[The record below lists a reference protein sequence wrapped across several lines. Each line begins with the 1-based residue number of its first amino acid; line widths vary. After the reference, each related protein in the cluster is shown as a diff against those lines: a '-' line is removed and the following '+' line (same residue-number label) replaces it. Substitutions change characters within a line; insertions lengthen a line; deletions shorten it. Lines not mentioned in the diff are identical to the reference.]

1 MANMPLTDI
10 GITPRKASQFASK
23 GIETVTDLLGY
34 YPTKYLDFRN
44 PISFAEGKYHQGE
57 HVAIKGKV
65 VSGRVIDGKH
75 YMLRLTDGNTF
86 CTVFW
91 FNQPFRTRQFS
102 VGDVIALG
110 GVVSWNEQYNNMTMA
125 TPDFVTT
132 DIASAFSIQPVY
144 RKIKGMSVEYLE
156 DAIKLAMPYTREC
169 SAETLSLAQMR
180 ALRVPPIAEAIH
192 MAHQPTDEKE
202 IRLSRKRRAVDVLYP
217 FCYELEAKKAE
228 AAKVSFCRIKSTRD
242 VLNKMQGVL
251 PFKLTEDQKN
261 AAEHMLTE
269 MEHGER
275 VDTLVQG
282 DVGCG
287 KTVVAEICALAMA
300 MNGFQCAVMAPTVVL
315 ATQHYEEFSKIL
327 GSFGYKTVFLRS
339 GMKAKEEKSVL
350 EEIES
355 GKAQII
361 VGTHSVI
368 SGKVKYH
375 KLGLTIVDEEHRF
388 GVEQREALKQKAKDG
403 VHNVSMSATPIPR
416 SLANTL
422 YGEGTE
428 IVNIH
433 TMPAGRKPVKT
444 IIWSNENSCYKSVYN
459 QIKEG
464 HQCYIVCPLI
474 EDSDSETL
482 EGVDS
487 VETTYKKLT
496 EWFKPYPEVTIK
508 AISGDMKAKEV
519 QEGIE
524 AFAQNQAN
532 ILISTTIVEVGVN
545 VPNATVIVIKNAER
559 FGLAQLHQ
567 LRGRVGRSSL
577 QSYCV
582 LLSKDKENER
592 LKTMEA
598 TNDGFKIAEKD
609 LELRGTGQIL
619 GVKQSGKDAV
629 MPEDRRAR
637 DLAEMR
643 RCVADNKHGPRRFLQ
658 GKVFGVRPVQNGSAV
673 VEVSRG
679 TLRVMIP
686 AEDFF
691 YFSLMKGI
699 EENDATTRQR
709 RYLRKAKLMNG
720 AIINFCPYMEAKS
733 EDGEVVFA
741 GSRQDAMQLQR
752 NRHFFGRNADVQN
765 GSRAIASILSS
776 GPDYVIAEALGVET
790 SIGAGALSAYEYID
804 DVSKKFHVG
813 EGIPVVIED
822 LNVDNEN
829 GTVSMRM
836 NRAILERRANP
847 AMNIHSLARNGAY
860 GATVT
865 SVQDNYYRL
874 IVDVGNIQAR
884 VARTAS
890 DELLTRGDRVTLLVY
905 GYDDKRN
912 YVWGACHKA

>member
-1 MANMPLTDI
+1 MNENEMLNPTAV
-10 GITPRKASQFASK
+10 
-23 GIETVTDLLGY
+23 ET
-34 YPTKYLDFRN
+34 N
-44 PISFAEGKYHQGE
+44 EAA
-57 HVAIKGKV
+57 VAAAPEENV
-65 VSGRVIDGKH
+65 NAAPVSEP
-75 YMLRLTDGNTF
+75 
-86 CTVFW
+86 
-91 FNQPFRTRQFS
+91 Q
-102 VGDVIALG
+102 
-110 GVVSWNEQYNNMTMA
+110 
-125 TPDFVTT
+125 
-132 DIASAFSIQPVY
+132 
-144 RKIKGMSVEYLE
+144 
-156 DAIKLAMPYTREC
+156 
-169 SAETLSLAQMR
+169 
-180 ALRVPPIAEAIH
+180 
-192 MAHQPTDEKE
+192 
-202 IRLSRKRRAVDVLYP
+202 
-217 FCYELEAKKAE
+217 EAKEATE
-228 AAKVSFCRIKSTRD
+228 AAPAD
-242 VLNKMQGVL
+242 EG
-251 PFKLTEDQKN
+251 
-261 AAEHMLTE
+261 
-269 MEHGER
+269 
-275 VDTLVQG
+275 
-282 DVGCG
+282 
-287 KTVVAEICALAMA
+287 
-300 MNGFQCAVMAPTVVL
+300 
-315 ATQHYEEFSKIL
+315 
-327 GSFGYKTVFLRS
+327 
-339 GMKAKEEKSVL
+339 
-350 EEIES
+350 
-355 GKAQII
+355 
-361 VGTHSVI
+361 
-368 SGKVKYH
+368 
-375 KLGLTIVDEEHRF
+375 VDEEVNEVPRATRRF
-388 GVEQREALKQKAKDG
+388 NDDDLAIGAFIDDG
-403 VHNVSMSATPIPR
+403 NDMLH
-416 SLANTL
+416 
-422 YGEGTE
+422 
-428 IVNIH
+428 
-433 TMPAGRKPVKT
+433 
-444 IIWSNENSCYKSVYN
+444 
-459 QIKEG
+459 
-464 HQCYIVCPLI
+464 
-474 EDSDSETL
+474 
-482 EGVDS
+482 VD
-487 VETTYKKLT
+487 
-496 EWFKPYPEVTIK
+496 
-508 AISGDMKAKEV
+508 
-519 QEGIE
+519 
-524 AFAQNQAN
+524 
-532 ILISTTIVEVGVN
+532 
-545 VPNATVIVIKNAER
+545 
-559 FGLAQLHQ
+559 
-567 LRGRVGRSSL
+567 
-577 QSYCV
+577 
-582 LLSKDKENER
+582 
-592 LKTMEA
+592 
-598 TNDGFKIAEKD
+598 
-609 LELRGTGQIL
+609 
-619 GVKQSGKDAV
+619 

-720 AIINFCPYMEAKS
+720 TIINFCPYMEAKS

>member
-1 MANMPLTDI
+1 MNENEMLNPTAV
-10 GITPRKASQFASK
+10 
-23 GIETVTDLLGY
+23 ET
-34 YPTKYLDFRN
+34 N
-44 PISFAEGKYHQGE
+44 EAA
-57 HVAIKGKV
+57 VAAAPEENV
-65 VSGRVIDGKH
+65 NAAPVSEP
-75 YMLRLTDGNTF
+75 
-86 CTVFW
+86 
-91 FNQPFRTRQFS
+91 Q
-102 VGDVIALG
+102 
-110 GVVSWNEQYNNMTMA
+110 
-125 TPDFVTT
+125 
-132 DIASAFSIQPVY
+132 
-144 RKIKGMSVEYLE
+144 
-156 DAIKLAMPYTREC
+156 
-169 SAETLSLAQMR
+169 
-180 ALRVPPIAEAIH
+180 
-192 MAHQPTDEKE
+192 
-202 IRLSRKRRAVDVLYP
+202 
-217 FCYELEAKKAE
+217 EAKEATE
-228 AAKVSFCRIKSTRD
+228 AAPAD
-242 VLNKMQGVL
+242 EG
-251 PFKLTEDQKN
+251 
-261 AAEHMLTE
+261 
-269 MEHGER
+269 
-275 VDTLVQG
+275 
-282 DVGCG
+282 
-287 KTVVAEICALAMA
+287 
-300 MNGFQCAVMAPTVVL
+300 
-315 ATQHYEEFSKIL
+315 
-327 GSFGYKTVFLRS
+327 
-339 GMKAKEEKSVL
+339 
-350 EEIES
+350 
-355 GKAQII
+355 
-361 VGTHSVI
+361 
-368 SGKVKYH
+368 
-375 KLGLTIVDEEHRF
+375 VDEEVNEVPRATRRF
-388 GVEQREALKQKAKDG
+388 NDDDLAIGAFIDDG
-403 VHNVSMSATPIPR
+403 NDMLH
-416 SLANTL
+416 
-422 YGEGTE
+422 
-428 IVNIH
+428 
-433 TMPAGRKPVKT
+433 
-444 IIWSNENSCYKSVYN
+444 
-459 QIKEG
+459 
-464 HQCYIVCPLI
+464 
-474 EDSDSETL
+474 
-482 EGVDS
+482 VD
-487 VETTYKKLT
+487 
-496 EWFKPYPEVTIK
+496 
-508 AISGDMKAKEV
+508 
-519 QEGIE
+519 
-524 AFAQNQAN
+524 
-532 ILISTTIVEVGVN
+532 
-545 VPNATVIVIKNAER
+545 
-559 FGLAQLHQ
+559 
-567 LRGRVGRSSL
+567 
-577 QSYCV
+577 
-582 LLSKDKENER
+582 
-592 LKTMEA
+592 
-598 TNDGFKIAEKD
+598 
-609 LELRGTGQIL
+609 
-619 GVKQSGKDAV
+619 

-699 EENDATTRQR
+699 EENDAITRQL

>member
-1 MANMPLTDI
+1 MNENEMLNP
-10 GITPRKASQFASK
+10 TPV
-23 GIETVTDLLGY
+23 ET
-34 YPTKYLDFRN
+34 N
-44 PISFAEGKYHQGE
+44 EAA
-57 HVAIKGKV
+57 VAAAPEENV
-65 VSGRVIDGKH
+65 NAAPVSEP
-75 YMLRLTDGNTF
+75 
-86 CTVFW
+86 
-91 FNQPFRTRQFS
+91 Q
-102 VGDVIALG
+102 
-110 GVVSWNEQYNNMTMA
+110 
-125 TPDFVTT
+125 
-132 DIASAFSIQPVY
+132 
-144 RKIKGMSVEYLE
+144 
-156 DAIKLAMPYTREC
+156 
-169 SAETLSLAQMR
+169 
-180 ALRVPPIAEAIH
+180 
-192 MAHQPTDEKE
+192 
-202 IRLSRKRRAVDVLYP
+202 
-217 FCYELEAKKAE
+217 EAKEATE
-228 AAKVSFCRIKSTRD
+228 AAPAD
-242 VLNKMQGVL
+242 EG
-251 PFKLTEDQKN
+251 
-261 AAEHMLTE
+261 
-269 MEHGER
+269 
-275 VDTLVQG
+275 
-282 DVGCG
+282 
-287 KTVVAEICALAMA
+287 
-300 MNGFQCAVMAPTVVL
+300 
-315 ATQHYEEFSKIL
+315 
-327 GSFGYKTVFLRS
+327 
-339 GMKAKEEKSVL
+339 
-350 EEIES
+350 
-355 GKAQII
+355 
-361 VGTHSVI
+361 
-368 SGKVKYH
+368 
-375 KLGLTIVDEEHRF
+375 VDEEVNEVPRATRRF
-388 GVEQREALKQKAKDG
+388 NDDDLAIGAFIDDG
-403 VHNVSMSATPIPR
+403 NDMLH
-416 SLANTL
+416 
-422 YGEGTE
+422 
-428 IVNIH
+428 
-433 TMPAGRKPVKT
+433 
-444 IIWSNENSCYKSVYN
+444 
-459 QIKEG
+459 
-464 HQCYIVCPLI
+464 
-474 EDSDSETL
+474 
-482 EGVDS
+482 VD
-487 VETTYKKLT
+487 
-496 EWFKPYPEVTIK
+496 
-508 AISGDMKAKEV
+508 
-519 QEGIE
+519 
-524 AFAQNQAN
+524 
-532 ILISTTIVEVGVN
+532 
-545 VPNATVIVIKNAER
+545 
-559 FGLAQLHQ
+559 
-567 LRGRVGRSSL
+567 
-577 QSYCV
+577 
-582 LLSKDKENER
+582 
-592 LKTMEA
+592 
-598 TNDGFKIAEKD
+598 
-609 LELRGTGQIL
+609 
-619 GVKQSGKDAV
+619 

>member
-1 MANMPLTDI
+1 MNENEMLNPTAV
-10 GITPRKASQFASK
+10 
-23 GIETVTDLLGY
+23 ET
-34 YPTKYLDFRN
+34 N
-44 PISFAEGKYHQGE
+44 EAA
-57 HVAIKGKV
+57 VAAV
-65 VSGRVIDGKH
+65 PEENVNAAPVSEP
-75 YMLRLTDGNTF
+75 
-86 CTVFW
+86 
-91 FNQPFRTRQFS
+91 Q
-102 VGDVIALG
+102 
-110 GVVSWNEQYNNMTMA
+110 
-125 TPDFVTT
+125 
-132 DIASAFSIQPVY
+132 
-144 RKIKGMSVEYLE
+144 
-156 DAIKLAMPYTREC
+156 
-169 SAETLSLAQMR
+169 
-180 ALRVPPIAEAIH
+180 
-192 MAHQPTDEKE
+192 
-202 IRLSRKRRAVDVLYP
+202 
-217 FCYELEAKKAE
+217 EAKEATE
-228 AAKVSFCRIKSTRD
+228 AAPAD
-242 VLNKMQGVL
+242 EG
-251 PFKLTEDQKN
+251 
-261 AAEHMLTE
+261 
-269 MEHGER
+269 
-275 VDTLVQG
+275 
-282 DVGCG
+282 
-287 KTVVAEICALAMA
+287 
-300 MNGFQCAVMAPTVVL
+300 
-315 ATQHYEEFSKIL
+315 
-327 GSFGYKTVFLRS
+327 
-339 GMKAKEEKSVL
+339 
-350 EEIES
+350 
-355 GKAQII
+355 
-361 VGTHSVI
+361 
-368 SGKVKYH
+368 
-375 KLGLTIVDEEHRF
+375 VDEEVNEVPRATRRF
-388 GVEQREALKQKAKDG
+388 NDDDLAIGAFIDDG
-403 VHNVSMSATPIPR
+403 NDMLH
-416 SLANTL
+416 
-422 YGEGTE
+422 
-428 IVNIH
+428 
-433 TMPAGRKPVKT
+433 
-444 IIWSNENSCYKSVYN
+444 
-459 QIKEG
+459 
-464 HQCYIVCPLI
+464 
-474 EDSDSETL
+474 
-482 EGVDS
+482 VD
-487 VETTYKKLT
+487 
-496 EWFKPYPEVTIK
+496 
-508 AISGDMKAKEV
+508 
-519 QEGIE
+519 
-524 AFAQNQAN
+524 
-532 ILISTTIVEVGVN
+532 
-545 VPNATVIVIKNAER
+545 
-559 FGLAQLHQ
+559 
-567 LRGRVGRSSL
+567 
-577 QSYCV
+577 
-582 LLSKDKENER
+582 
-592 LKTMEA
+592 
-598 TNDGFKIAEKD
+598 
-609 LELRGTGQIL
+609 
-619 GVKQSGKDAV
+619 

-720 AIINFCPYMEAKS
+720 AIINFCPDMEAKS

>member
-1 MANMPLTDI
+1 MNENEMLNPTAV
-10 GITPRKASQFASK
+10 
-23 GIETVTDLLGY
+23 ET
-34 YPTKYLDFRN
+34 N
-44 PISFAEGKYHQGE
+44 EAA
-57 HVAIKGKV
+57 VAAAPEENV
-65 VSGRVIDGKH
+65 NAAPVSEP
-75 YMLRLTDGNTF
+75 
-86 CTVFW
+86 
-91 FNQPFRTRQFS
+91 Q
-102 VGDVIALG
+102 
-110 GVVSWNEQYNNMTMA
+110 
-125 TPDFVTT
+125 
-132 DIASAFSIQPVY
+132 
-144 RKIKGMSVEYLE
+144 
-156 DAIKLAMPYTREC
+156 
-169 SAETLSLAQMR
+169 
-180 ALRVPPIAEAIH
+180 
-192 MAHQPTDEKE
+192 
-202 IRLSRKRRAVDVLYP
+202 
-217 FCYELEAKKAE
+217 EAKEATE
-228 AAKVSFCRIKSTRD
+228 AAPAD
-242 VLNKMQGVL
+242 EG
-251 PFKLTEDQKN
+251 
-261 AAEHMLTE
+261 
-269 MEHGER
+269 
-275 VDTLVQG
+275 
-282 DVGCG
+282 
-287 KTVVAEICALAMA
+287 
-300 MNGFQCAVMAPTVVL
+300 
-315 ATQHYEEFSKIL
+315 
-327 GSFGYKTVFLRS
+327 
-339 GMKAKEEKSVL
+339 
-350 EEIES
+350 
-355 GKAQII
+355 
-361 VGTHSVI
+361 
-368 SGKVKYH
+368 
-375 KLGLTIVDEEHRF
+375 VDEEVNEVHRATRRF
-388 GVEQREALKQKAKDG
+388 NDDDLAIGAFIDDG
-403 VHNVSMSATPIPR
+403 NDMLH
-416 SLANTL
+416 
-422 YGEGTE
+422 
-428 IVNIH
+428 
-433 TMPAGRKPVKT
+433 
-444 IIWSNENSCYKSVYN
+444 
-459 QIKEG
+459 
-464 HQCYIVCPLI
+464 
-474 EDSDSETL
+474 
-482 EGVDS
+482 VD
-487 VETTYKKLT
+487 
-496 EWFKPYPEVTIK
+496 
-508 AISGDMKAKEV
+508 
-519 QEGIE
+519 
-524 AFAQNQAN
+524 
-532 ILISTTIVEVGVN
+532 
-545 VPNATVIVIKNAER
+545 
-559 FGLAQLHQ
+559 
-567 LRGRVGRSSL
+567 
-577 QSYCV
+577 
-582 LLSKDKENER
+582 
-592 LKTMEA
+592 
-598 TNDGFKIAEKD
+598 
-609 LELRGTGQIL
+609 
-619 GVKQSGKDAV
+619 

>member
-1 MANMPLTDI
+1 MNENEMLNPTAV
-10 GITPRKASQFASK
+10 
-23 GIETVTDLLGY
+23 ET
-34 YPTKYLDFRN
+34 N
-44 PISFAEGKYHQGE
+44 EAA
-57 HVAIKGKV
+57 VAAAPEENV
-65 VSGRVIDGKH
+65 NAAPVSEP
-75 YMLRLTDGNTF
+75 
-86 CTVFW
+86 
-91 FNQPFRTRQFS
+91 Q
-102 VGDVIALG
+102 
-110 GVVSWNEQYNNMTMA
+110 
-125 TPDFVTT
+125 
-132 DIASAFSIQPVY
+132 
-144 RKIKGMSVEYLE
+144 
-156 DAIKLAMPYTREC
+156 
-169 SAETLSLAQMR
+169 
-180 ALRVPPIAEAIH
+180 
-192 MAHQPTDEKE
+192 
-202 IRLSRKRRAVDVLYP
+202 
-217 FCYELEAKKAE
+217 EAKEATE
-228 AAKVSFCRIKSTRD
+228 AAPADEC
-242 VLNKMQGVL
+242 
-251 PFKLTEDQKN
+251 
-261 AAEHMLTE
+261 
-269 MEHGER
+269 
-275 VDTLVQG
+275 
-282 DVGCG
+282 
-287 KTVVAEICALAMA
+287 
-300 MNGFQCAVMAPTVVL
+300 
-315 ATQHYEEFSKIL
+315 
-327 GSFGYKTVFLRS
+327 
-339 GMKAKEEKSVL
+339 
-350 EEIES
+350 
-355 GKAQII
+355 
-361 VGTHSVI
+361 
-368 SGKVKYH
+368 
-375 KLGLTIVDEEHRF
+375 VDEEVNEVPRATRRF
-388 GVEQREALKQKAKDG
+388 NDDDLAIGAFIDDG
-403 VHNVSMSATPIPR
+403 
-416 SLANTL
+416 
-422 YGEGTE
+422 
-428 IVNIH
+428 
-433 TMPAGRKPVKT
+433 
-444 IIWSNENSCYKSVYN
+444 
-459 QIKEG
+459 
-464 HQCYIVCPLI
+464 
-474 EDSDSETL
+474 
-482 EGVDS
+482 
-487 VETTYKKLT
+487 
-496 EWFKPYPEVTIK
+496 
-508 AISGDMKAKEV
+508 
-519 QEGIE
+519 
-524 AFAQNQAN
+524 
-532 ILISTTIVEVGVN
+532 
-545 VPNATVIVIKNAER
+545 
-559 FGLAQLHQ
+559 
-567 LRGRVGRSSL
+567 
-577 QSYCV
+577 
-582 LLSKDKENER
+582 
-592 LKTMEA
+592 
-598 TNDGFKIAEKD
+598 ND
-609 LELRGTGQIL
+609 
-619 GVKQSGKDAV
+619 

>member
-1 MANMPLTDI
+1 MNENEMLNSTAVETNEAAVAAAPEENVNAA
-10 GITPRKASQFASK
+10 PVSEPQKAK
-23 GIETVTDLLGY
+23 E
-34 YPTKYLDFRN
+34 
-44 PISFAEGKYHQGE
+44 
-57 HVAIKGKV
+57 
-65 VSGRVIDGKH
+65 
-75 YMLRLTDGNTF
+75 
-86 CTVFW
+86 
-91 FNQPFRTRQFS
+91 
-102 VGDVIALG
+102 
-110 GVVSWNEQYNNMTMA
+110 A
-125 TPDFVTT
+125 T
-132 DIASAFSIQPVY
+132 
-144 RKIKGMSVEYLE
+144 
-156 DAIKLAMPYTREC
+156 
-169 SAETLSLAQMR
+169 
-180 ALRVPPIAEAIH
+180 EA
-192 MAHQPTDEKE
+192 APTDE
-202 IRLSRKRRAVDVLYP
+202 
-217 FCYELEAKKAE
+217 
-228 AAKVSFCRIKSTRD
+228 
-242 VLNKMQGVL
+242 G
-251 PFKLTEDQKN
+251 
-261 AAEHMLTE
+261 
-269 MEHGER
+269 
-275 VDTLVQG
+275 
-282 DVGCG
+282 
-287 KTVVAEICALAMA
+287 
-300 MNGFQCAVMAPTVVL
+300 
-315 ATQHYEEFSKIL
+315 
-327 GSFGYKTVFLRS
+327 
-339 GMKAKEEKSVL
+339 
-350 EEIES
+350 
-355 GKAQII
+355 
-361 VGTHSVI
+361 
-368 SGKVKYH
+368 
-375 KLGLTIVDEEHRF
+375 VDEEVNEVPRATRRF
-388 GVEQREALKQKAKDG
+388 NDDDLAIGAFIDDG
-403 VHNVSMSATPIPR
+403 NDMLH
-416 SLANTL
+416 
-422 YGEGTE
+422 
-428 IVNIH
+428 
-433 TMPAGRKPVKT
+433 
-444 IIWSNENSCYKSVYN
+444 
-459 QIKEG
+459 
-464 HQCYIVCPLI
+464 
-474 EDSDSETL
+474 
-482 EGVDS
+482 VD
-487 VETTYKKLT
+487 
-496 EWFKPYPEVTIK
+496 
-508 AISGDMKAKEV
+508 
-519 QEGIE
+519 
-524 AFAQNQAN
+524 
-532 ILISTTIVEVGVN
+532 
-545 VPNATVIVIKNAER
+545 
-559 FGLAQLHQ
+559 
-567 LRGRVGRSSL
+567 
-577 QSYCV
+577 
-582 LLSKDKENER
+582 
-592 LKTMEA
+592 
-598 TNDGFKIAEKD
+598 
-609 LELRGTGQIL
+609 
-619 GVKQSGKDAV
+619 

-691 YFSLMKGI
+691 HFSLMKGI

>member
-1 MANMPLTDI
+1 MNENEMLN
-10 GITPRKASQFASK
+10 
-23 GIETVTDLLGY
+23 
-34 YPTKYLDFRN
+34 PTAVEN
-44 PISFAEGKYHQGE
+44 NEAA
-57 HVAIKGKV
+57 VAAAPEENV
-65 VSGRVIDGKH
+65 NVAPVSEP
-75 YMLRLTDGNTF
+75 
-86 CTVFW
+86 
-91 FNQPFRTRQFS
+91 Q
-102 VGDVIALG
+102 
-110 GVVSWNEQYNNMTMA
+110 
-125 TPDFVTT
+125 
-132 DIASAFSIQPVY
+132 
-144 RKIKGMSVEYLE
+144 
-156 DAIKLAMPYTREC
+156 
-169 SAETLSLAQMR
+169 
-180 ALRVPPIAEAIH
+180 
-192 MAHQPTDEKE
+192 
-202 IRLSRKRRAVDVLYP
+202 
-217 FCYELEAKKAE
+217 EAKEATE
-228 AAKVSFCRIKSTRD
+228 AAPAD
-242 VLNKMQGVL
+242 EG
-251 PFKLTEDQKN
+251 
-261 AAEHMLTE
+261 
-269 MEHGER
+269 
-275 VDTLVQG
+275 
-282 DVGCG
+282 
-287 KTVVAEICALAMA
+287 
-300 MNGFQCAVMAPTVVL
+300 
-315 ATQHYEEFSKIL
+315 
-327 GSFGYKTVFLRS
+327 
-339 GMKAKEEKSVL
+339 
-350 EEIES
+350 
-355 GKAQII
+355 
-361 VGTHSVI
+361 
-368 SGKVKYH
+368 
-375 KLGLTIVDEEHRF
+375 VDEEVNEVPRATRRF
-388 GVEQREALKQKAKDG
+388 NDDDLAIGAFIDDG
-403 VHNVSMSATPIPR
+403 NDMLH
-416 SLANTL
+416 
-422 YGEGTE
+422 
-428 IVNIH
+428 
-433 TMPAGRKPVKT
+433 
-444 IIWSNENSCYKSVYN
+444 
-459 QIKEG
+459 
-464 HQCYIVCPLI
+464 
-474 EDSDSETL
+474 
-482 EGVDS
+482 VD
-487 VETTYKKLT
+487 
-496 EWFKPYPEVTIK
+496 
-508 AISGDMKAKEV
+508 
-519 QEGIE
+519 
-524 AFAQNQAN
+524 
-532 ILISTTIVEVGVN
+532 
-545 VPNATVIVIKNAER
+545 
-559 FGLAQLHQ
+559 
-567 LRGRVGRSSL
+567 
-577 QSYCV
+577 
-582 LLSKDKENER
+582 
-592 LKTMEA
+592 
-598 TNDGFKIAEKD
+598 
-609 LELRGTGQIL
+609 
-619 GVKQSGKDAV
+619 

-829 GTVSMRM
+829 GTVSLRM

>member
-1 MANMPLTDI
+1 MNENEMLNPTAV
-10 GITPRKASQFASK
+10 
-23 GIETVTDLLGY
+23 ET
-34 YPTKYLDFRN
+34 N
-44 PISFAEGKYHQGE
+44 EAA
-57 HVAIKGKV
+57 VAAAPEENV
-65 VSGRVIDGKH
+65 NAAPVSEP
-75 YMLRLTDGNTF
+75 
-86 CTVFW
+86 
-91 FNQPFRTRQFS
+91 Q
-102 VGDVIALG
+102 
-110 GVVSWNEQYNNMTMA
+110 
-125 TPDFVTT
+125 
-132 DIASAFSIQPVY
+132 
-144 RKIKGMSVEYLE
+144 
-156 DAIKLAMPYTREC
+156 
-169 SAETLSLAQMR
+169 
-180 ALRVPPIAEAIH
+180 
-192 MAHQPTDEKE
+192 
-202 IRLSRKRRAVDVLYP
+202 
-217 FCYELEAKKAE
+217 EAKEATE
-228 AAKVSFCRIKSTRD
+228 AAPAD
-242 VLNKMQGVL
+242 EG
-251 PFKLTEDQKN
+251 
-261 AAEHMLTE
+261 
-269 MEHGER
+269 
-275 VDTLVQG
+275 
-282 DVGCG
+282 
-287 KTVVAEICALAMA
+287 
-300 MNGFQCAVMAPTVVL
+300 
-315 ATQHYEEFSKIL
+315 
-327 GSFGYKTVFLRS
+327 
-339 GMKAKEEKSVL
+339 
-350 EEIES
+350 
-355 GKAQII
+355 
-361 VGTHSVI
+361 
-368 SGKVKYH
+368 
-375 KLGLTIVDEEHRF
+375 VDEEVNEVPRATRRF
-388 GVEQREALKQKAKDG
+388 NDDDLAIGAFIDDG
-403 VHNVSMSATPIPR
+403 NDMLH
-416 SLANTL
+416 
-422 YGEGTE
+422 
-428 IVNIH
+428 
-433 TMPAGRKPVKT
+433 
-444 IIWSNENSCYKSVYN
+444 
-459 QIKEG
+459 
-464 HQCYIVCPLI
+464 
-474 EDSDSETL
+474 
-482 EGVDS
+482 VD
-487 VETTYKKLT
+487 
-496 EWFKPYPEVTIK
+496 
-508 AISGDMKAKEV
+508 
-519 QEGIE
+519 
-524 AFAQNQAN
+524 
-532 ILISTTIVEVGVN
+532 
-545 VPNATVIVIKNAER
+545 
-559 FGLAQLHQ
+559 
-567 LRGRVGRSSL
+567 
-577 QSYCV
+577 
-582 LLSKDKENER
+582 
-592 LKTMEA
+592 
-598 TNDGFKIAEKD
+598 
-609 LELRGTGQIL
+609 
-619 GVKQSGKDAV
+619 

-643 RCVADNKHGPRRFLQ
+643 RCVADNKHGPRHFLQ

>member
-1 MANMPLTDI
+1 MNENEMLNPTAV
-10 GITPRKASQFASK
+10 
-23 GIETVTDLLGY
+23 ET
-34 YPTKYLDFRN
+34 N
-44 PISFAEGKYHQGE
+44 EAA
-57 HVAIKGKV
+57 VAAV
-65 VSGRVIDGKH
+65 PEENVNAAPVSEP
-75 YMLRLTDGNTF
+75 
-86 CTVFW
+86 
-91 FNQPFRTRQFS
+91 Q
-102 VGDVIALG
+102 
-110 GVVSWNEQYNNMTMA
+110 
-125 TPDFVTT
+125 
-132 DIASAFSIQPVY
+132 
-144 RKIKGMSVEYLE
+144 
-156 DAIKLAMPYTREC
+156 
-169 SAETLSLAQMR
+169 
-180 ALRVPPIAEAIH
+180 
-192 MAHQPTDEKE
+192 
-202 IRLSRKRRAVDVLYP
+202 
-217 FCYELEAKKAE
+217 EAKEATE
-228 AAKVSFCRIKSTRD
+228 AAPAD
-242 VLNKMQGVL
+242 EG
-251 PFKLTEDQKN
+251 
-261 AAEHMLTE
+261 
-269 MEHGER
+269 
-275 VDTLVQG
+275 
-282 DVGCG
+282 
-287 KTVVAEICALAMA
+287 
-300 MNGFQCAVMAPTVVL
+300 
-315 ATQHYEEFSKIL
+315 
-327 GSFGYKTVFLRS
+327 
-339 GMKAKEEKSVL
+339 
-350 EEIES
+350 
-355 GKAQII
+355 
-361 VGTHSVI
+361 
-368 SGKVKYH
+368 
-375 KLGLTIVDEEHRF
+375 VDEEVNEVPRATRRF
-388 GVEQREALKQKAKDG
+388 
-403 VHNVSMSATPIPR
+403 
-416 SLANTL
+416 
-422 YGEGTE
+422 
-428 IVNIH
+428 
-433 TMPAGRKPVKT
+433 
-444 IIWSNENSCYKSVYN
+444 
-459 QIKEG
+459 
-464 HQCYIVCPLI
+464 
-474 EDSDSETL
+474 
-482 EGVDS
+482 
-487 VETTYKKLT
+487 
-496 EWFKPYPEVTIK
+496 
-508 AISGDMKAKEV
+508 
-519 QEGIE
+519 
-524 AFAQNQAN
+524 
-532 ILISTTIVEVGVN
+532 
-545 VPNATVIVIKNAER
+545 
-559 FGLAQLHQ
+559 
-567 LRGRVGRSSL
+567 
-577 QSYCV
+577 
-582 LLSKDKENER
+582 
-592 LKTMEA
+592 
-598 TNDGFKIAEKD
+598 NDGD
-609 LELRGTGQIL
+609 LAIGAFIDDGNDMLH
-619 GVKQSGKDAV
+619 VD

>member
-1 MANMPLTDI
+1 MNENEMLNPTAV
-10 GITPRKASQFASK
+10 
-23 GIETVTDLLGY
+23 ET
-34 YPTKYLDFRN
+34 N
-44 PISFAEGKYHQGE
+44 EAA
-57 HVAIKGKV
+57 VAAV
-65 VSGRVIDGKH
+65 PEENVNAAPVSEP
-75 YMLRLTDGNTF
+75 
-86 CTVFW
+86 
-91 FNQPFRTRQFS
+91 Q
-102 VGDVIALG
+102 
-110 GVVSWNEQYNNMTMA
+110 
-125 TPDFVTT
+125 
-132 DIASAFSIQPVY
+132 
-144 RKIKGMSVEYLE
+144 
-156 DAIKLAMPYTREC
+156 
-169 SAETLSLAQMR
+169 
-180 ALRVPPIAEAIH
+180 
-192 MAHQPTDEKE
+192 
-202 IRLSRKRRAVDVLYP
+202 
-217 FCYELEAKKAE
+217 EAKE
-228 AAKVSFCRIKSTRD
+228 A
-242 VLNKMQGVL
+242 
-251 PFKLTEDQKN
+251 TE
-261 AAEHMLTE
+261 T
-269 MEHGER
+269 
-275 VDTLVQG
+275 
-282 DVGCG
+282 
-287 KTVVAEICALAMA
+287 
-300 MNGFQCAVMAPTVVL
+300 AP
-315 ATQHYEEFSKIL
+315 ADE
-327 GSFGYKTVFLRS
+327 G
-339 GMKAKEEKSVL
+339 
-350 EEIES
+350 
-355 GKAQII
+355 
-361 VGTHSVI
+361 
-368 SGKVKYH
+368 
-375 KLGLTIVDEEHRF
+375 VDEEVNEVPRATRRF
-388 GVEQREALKQKAKDG
+388 NDDDLAIGAFIDDG
-403 VHNVSMSATPIPR
+403 NDMLH
-416 SLANTL
+416 
-422 YGEGTE
+422 
-428 IVNIH
+428 
-433 TMPAGRKPVKT
+433 
-444 IIWSNENSCYKSVYN
+444 
-459 QIKEG
+459 
-464 HQCYIVCPLI
+464 
-474 EDSDSETL
+474 
-482 EGVDS
+482 VD
-487 VETTYKKLT
+487 
-496 EWFKPYPEVTIK
+496 
-508 AISGDMKAKEV
+508 
-519 QEGIE
+519 
-524 AFAQNQAN
+524 
-532 ILISTTIVEVGVN
+532 
-545 VPNATVIVIKNAER
+545 
-559 FGLAQLHQ
+559 
-567 LRGRVGRSSL
+567 
-577 QSYCV
+577 
-582 LLSKDKENER
+582 
-592 LKTMEA
+592 
-598 TNDGFKIAEKD
+598 
-609 LELRGTGQIL
+609 
-619 GVKQSGKDAV
+619 

-658 GKVFGVRPVQNGSAV
+658 GKVFGVRPAQNGSAV

>member
-1 MANMPLTDI
+1 MNENEMLN
-10 GITPRKASQFASK
+10 
-23 GIETVTDLLGY
+23 
-34 YPTKYLDFRN
+34 PTAVEIN
-44 PISFAEGKYHQGE
+44 EAA
-57 HVAIKGKV
+57 VAAAPEENV
-65 VSGRVIDGKH
+65 NAAPVSEP
-75 YMLRLTDGNTF
+75 
-86 CTVFW
+86 
-91 FNQPFRTRQFS
+91 Q
-102 VGDVIALG
+102 
-110 GVVSWNEQYNNMTMA
+110 
-125 TPDFVTT
+125 
-132 DIASAFSIQPVY
+132 
-144 RKIKGMSVEYLE
+144 
-156 DAIKLAMPYTREC
+156 
-169 SAETLSLAQMR
+169 
-180 ALRVPPIAEAIH
+180 
-192 MAHQPTDEKE
+192 
-202 IRLSRKRRAVDVLYP
+202 
-217 FCYELEAKKAE
+217 EAKEATE
-228 AAKVSFCRIKSTRD
+228 AAPAD
-242 VLNKMQGVL
+242 EG
-251 PFKLTEDQKN
+251 
-261 AAEHMLTE
+261 
-269 MEHGER
+269 
-275 VDTLVQG
+275 
-282 DVGCG
+282 
-287 KTVVAEICALAMA
+287 
-300 MNGFQCAVMAPTVVL
+300 
-315 ATQHYEEFSKIL
+315 
-327 GSFGYKTVFLRS
+327 
-339 GMKAKEEKSVL
+339 
-350 EEIES
+350 
-355 GKAQII
+355 
-361 VGTHSVI
+361 
-368 SGKVKYH
+368 
-375 KLGLTIVDEEHRF
+375 VDEEVNEVPRATRRF
-388 GVEQREALKQKAKDG
+388 NDDDLAIGAFIDDG
-403 VHNVSMSATPIPR
+403 NDMLH
-416 SLANTL
+416 
-422 YGEGTE
+422 
-428 IVNIH
+428 
-433 TMPAGRKPVKT
+433 
-444 IIWSNENSCYKSVYN
+444 
-459 QIKEG
+459 
-464 HQCYIVCPLI
+464 
-474 EDSDSETL
+474 
-482 EGVDS
+482 VD
-487 VETTYKKLT
+487 
-496 EWFKPYPEVTIK
+496 
-508 AISGDMKAKEV
+508 
-519 QEGIE
+519 
-524 AFAQNQAN
+524 
-532 ILISTTIVEVGVN
+532 
-545 VPNATVIVIKNAER
+545 
-559 FGLAQLHQ
+559 
-567 LRGRVGRSSL
+567 
-577 QSYCV
+577 
-582 LLSKDKENER
+582 
-592 LKTMEA
+592 
-598 TNDGFKIAEKD
+598 
-609 LELRGTGQIL
+609 
-619 GVKQSGKDAV
+619 

-829 GTVSMRM
+829 GTVSLRM

>member
-1 MANMPLTDI
+1 MNENEMLNPTAV
-10 GITPRKASQFASK
+10 
-23 GIETVTDLLGY
+23 ET
-34 YPTKYLDFRN
+34 N
-44 PISFAEGKYHQGE
+44 EAA
-57 HVAIKGKV
+57 VAAV
-65 VSGRVIDGKH
+65 PEENVNAAPVSEP
-75 YMLRLTDGNTF
+75 
-86 CTVFW
+86 
-91 FNQPFRTRQFS
+91 Q
-102 VGDVIALG
+102 
-110 GVVSWNEQYNNMTMA
+110 
-125 TPDFVTT
+125 
-132 DIASAFSIQPVY
+132 
-144 RKIKGMSVEYLE
+144 
-156 DAIKLAMPYTREC
+156 
-169 SAETLSLAQMR
+169 
-180 ALRVPPIAEAIH
+180 
-192 MAHQPTDEKE
+192 
-202 IRLSRKRRAVDVLYP
+202 
-217 FCYELEAKKAE
+217 EAKEATE
-228 AAKVSFCRIKSTRD
+228 AAPAD
-242 VLNKMQGVL
+242 EG
-251 PFKLTEDQKN
+251 
-261 AAEHMLTE
+261 
-269 MEHGER
+269 
-275 VDTLVQG
+275 
-282 DVGCG
+282 
-287 KTVVAEICALAMA
+287 
-300 MNGFQCAVMAPTVVL
+300 
-315 ATQHYEEFSKIL
+315 
-327 GSFGYKTVFLRS
+327 
-339 GMKAKEEKSVL
+339 
-350 EEIES
+350 
-355 GKAQII
+355 
-361 VGTHSVI
+361 
-368 SGKVKYH
+368 
-375 KLGLTIVDEEHRF
+375 VDEEVNEVPRATRRF
-388 GVEQREALKQKAKDG
+388 NDDDLAIGAFIDDG
-403 VHNVSMSATPIPR
+403 NDMLH
-416 SLANTL
+416 
-422 YGEGTE
+422 
-428 IVNIH
+428 
-433 TMPAGRKPVKT
+433 
-444 IIWSNENSCYKSVYN
+444 
-459 QIKEG
+459 
-464 HQCYIVCPLI
+464 
-474 EDSDSETL
+474 
-482 EGVDS
+482 VD
-487 VETTYKKLT
+487 
-496 EWFKPYPEVTIK
+496 
-508 AISGDMKAKEV
+508 
-519 QEGIE
+519 
-524 AFAQNQAN
+524 
-532 ILISTTIVEVGVN
+532 
-545 VPNATVIVIKNAER
+545 
-559 FGLAQLHQ
+559 
-567 LRGRVGRSSL
+567 
-577 QSYCV
+577 
-582 LLSKDKENER
+582 
-592 LKTMEA
+592 
-598 TNDGFKIAEKD
+598 
-609 LELRGTGQIL
+609 
-619 GVKQSGKDAV
+619 

-691 YFSLMKGI
+691 YFSLMTGI

>member
-1 MANMPLTDI
+1 MNENEMLNPTAV
-10 GITPRKASQFASK
+10 
-23 GIETVTDLLGY
+23 ET
-34 YPTKYLDFRN
+34 N
-44 PISFAEGKYHQGE
+44 EAA
-57 HVAIKGKV
+57 VAAAPEENV
-65 VSGRVIDGKH
+65 NAAPVSEP
-75 YMLRLTDGNTF
+75 
-86 CTVFW
+86 
-91 FNQPFRTRQFS
+91 Q
-102 VGDVIALG
+102 
-110 GVVSWNEQYNNMTMA
+110 
-125 TPDFVTT
+125 
-132 DIASAFSIQPVY
+132 
-144 RKIKGMSVEYLE
+144 
-156 DAIKLAMPYTREC
+156 
-169 SAETLSLAQMR
+169 
-180 ALRVPPIAEAIH
+180 
-192 MAHQPTDEKE
+192 
-202 IRLSRKRRAVDVLYP
+202 
-217 FCYELEAKKAE
+217 EAKEATE
-228 AAKVSFCRIKSTRD
+228 AAPAD
-242 VLNKMQGVL
+242 EG
-251 PFKLTEDQKN
+251 
-261 AAEHMLTE
+261 
-269 MEHGER
+269 
-275 VDTLVQG
+275 
-282 DVGCG
+282 
-287 KTVVAEICALAMA
+287 
-300 MNGFQCAVMAPTVVL
+300 
-315 ATQHYEEFSKIL
+315 
-327 GSFGYKTVFLRS
+327 
-339 GMKAKEEKSVL
+339 
-350 EEIES
+350 
-355 GKAQII
+355 
-361 VGTHSVI
+361 
-368 SGKVKYH
+368 
-375 KLGLTIVDEEHRF
+375 VDEEVNEVPRATRRF
-388 GVEQREALKQKAKDG
+388 NDDDLAIGAFIDDG
-403 VHNVSMSATPIPR
+403 NDMLH
-416 SLANTL
+416 
-422 YGEGTE
+422 
-428 IVNIH
+428 
-433 TMPAGRKPVKT
+433 
-444 IIWSNENSCYKSVYN
+444 
-459 QIKEG
+459 
-464 HQCYIVCPLI
+464 
-474 EDSDSETL
+474 
-482 EGVDS
+482 VD
-487 VETTYKKLT
+487 
-496 EWFKPYPEVTIK
+496 
-508 AISGDMKAKEV
+508 
-519 QEGIE
+519 
-524 AFAQNQAN
+524 
-532 ILISTTIVEVGVN
+532 
-545 VPNATVIVIKNAER
+545 
-559 FGLAQLHQ
+559 
-567 LRGRVGRSSL
+567 
-577 QSYCV
+577 
-582 LLSKDKENER
+582 
-592 LKTMEA
+592 
-598 TNDGFKIAEKD
+598 
-609 LELRGTGQIL
+609 
-619 GVKQSGKDAV
+619 

-658 GKVFGVRPVQNGSAV
+658 GKVFGVRPVQNGSAA

>member
-1 MANMPLTDI
+1 MNENEMLNPTAV
-10 GITPRKASQFASK
+10 
-23 GIETVTDLLGY
+23 ET
-34 YPTKYLDFRN
+34 N
-44 PISFAEGKYHQGE
+44 
-57 HVAIKGKV
+57 
-65 VSGRVIDGKH
+65 
-75 YMLRLTDGNTF
+75 
-86 CTVFW
+86 
-91 FNQPFRTRQFS
+91 
-102 VGDVIALG
+102 
-110 GVVSWNEQYNNMTMA
+110 
-125 TPDFVTT
+125 
-132 DIASAFSIQPVY
+132 
-144 RKIKGMSVEYLE
+144 
-156 DAIKLAMPYTREC
+156 
-169 SAETLSLAQMR
+169 
-180 ALRVPPIAEAIH
+180 
-192 MAHQPTDEKE
+192 
-202 IRLSRKRRAVDVLYP
+202 
-217 FCYELEAKKAE
+217 E
-228 AAKVSFCRIKSTRD
+228 AAVAAAPEEN
-242 VLNKMQGVL
+242 V
-251 PFKLTEDQKN
+251 N
-261 AAEHMLTE
+261 AAPVSEP
-269 MEHGER
+269 
-275 VDTLVQG
+275 Q
-282 DVGCG
+282 
-287 KTVVAEICALAMA
+287 
-300 MNGFQCAVMAPTVVL
+300 
-315 ATQHYEEFSKIL
+315 
-327 GSFGYKTVFLRS
+327 
-339 GMKAKEEKSVL
+339 KAKEATEAAPAD
-350 EEIES
+350 E
-355 GKAQII
+355 G
-361 VGTHSVI
+361 
-368 SGKVKYH
+368 
-375 KLGLTIVDEEHRF
+375 VDEEVNEVPRATRRF
-388 GVEQREALKQKAKDG
+388 NDDDLAIGAFIDDG
-403 VHNVSMSATPIPR
+403 NDMLH
-416 SLANTL
+416 
-422 YGEGTE
+422 
-428 IVNIH
+428 
-433 TMPAGRKPVKT
+433 
-444 IIWSNENSCYKSVYN
+444 
-459 QIKEG
+459 
-464 HQCYIVCPLI
+464 
-474 EDSDSETL
+474 
-482 EGVDS
+482 VD
-487 VETTYKKLT
+487 
-496 EWFKPYPEVTIK
+496 
-508 AISGDMKAKEV
+508 
-519 QEGIE
+519 
-524 AFAQNQAN
+524 
-532 ILISTTIVEVGVN
+532 
-545 VPNATVIVIKNAER
+545 
-559 FGLAQLHQ
+559 
-567 LRGRVGRSSL
+567 
-577 QSYCV
+577 
-582 LLSKDKENER
+582 
-592 LKTMEA
+592 
-598 TNDGFKIAEKD
+598 
-609 LELRGTGQIL
+609 
-619 GVKQSGKDAV
+619 

-658 GKVFGVRPVQNGSAV
+658 GKVFGVRPVQNGSAA